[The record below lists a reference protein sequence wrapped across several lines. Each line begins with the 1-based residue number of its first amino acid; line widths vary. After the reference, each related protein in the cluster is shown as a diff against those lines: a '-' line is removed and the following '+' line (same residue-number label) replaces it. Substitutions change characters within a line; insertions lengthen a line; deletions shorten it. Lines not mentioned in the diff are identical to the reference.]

1 MTAAPRRTSPTC
13 KWKSRLAAEAGRGS
27 WSLPVPLGWMQL
39 AHRPLRLL
47 VAVAGIAFAVMLIL
61 MQLGFRSALFES
73 TLRFH
78 ERFRYDIAL
87 FSTDSVFIVRPAPF
101 TIRRLYEAL
110 GSGDVE
116 SVSPVYIFPATWKN
130 PWDNSRR
137 SLNAVGID
145 PTRDLLDTPGFS
157 ENLPKLAAQDV
168 VLFDRASRPE
178 FGPVG
183 EKWRDGMPLVTEVN
197 DRSVSVVGLV
207 EIGPSFGIDGTVL
220 TSVDNW
226 LRLFPEKSRNQIS
239 LGLVTLRPGVDPDA
253 ARDRLRE
260 YVPADVLVLTKAD
273 FAAREK
279 AYWNGATPIGYVFAF
294 GAIMGLVVGAII
306 VYQILFAD
314 VSEHLREYA
323 TLRAIGYRNRFVSGI
338 VMQQAAILA
347 VLGYLPG
354 LLASWL
360 LYRSAAQA
368 TRLPL
373 HLTADRAVTVFL
385 LTLAMCALSGFLALR
400 KVRKLDPAEVF

>member
-1 MTAAPRRTSPTC
+1 MG
-13 KWKSRLAAEAGRGS
+13 W
-27 WSLPVPLGWMQL
+27 LPGAPLGWLQL
-39 AHRPLRLL
+39 WHKPMRLL
-47 VAVAGIAFAVMLIL
+47 VAVAGISFAVMLIL

-87 FSTDSVFIVRPAPF
+87 FSSDSVFIVRPAPF

-110 GSGDVE
+110 GSPDVE

-130 PWDNSRR
+130 PWNNERR
-137 SLNAVGID
+137 SLNAVGVD
-145 PTRDLLDTPGFS
+145 PTRNVLDTPGFT
-157 ENLPKLAAQDV
+157 ENLHKLGAQDV

-183 EKWRDGMPLVTEVN
+183 EAWREVTPIVTEIN
-197 DRSVSVVGLV
+197 DRSMSVVGLV

-226 LRLFPEKSRNQIS
+226 LRLFPDRSRNQIQ
-239 LGLVTLRPGVDPDA
+239 LGLVTLKPGVDPEA

-260 YVPADVLVLTKAD
+260 YVPSDVLVMTKAD
-273 FAAREK
+273 FAARER

-323 TLRAIGYRNRFVSGI
+323 TLRAIGYRNGFVSGI
-338 VMQQAAILA
+338 VLQQAAILA

-354 LLASWL
+354 MAASWL
-360 LYRSAAQA
+360 LYRSAASA

-373 HLTADRAVTVFL
+373 YLTTDRAIAVFL

-400 KVRKLDPAEVF
+400 KVRRLDPAEVF

>member
-1 MTAAPRRTSPTC
+1 
-13 KWKSRLAAEAGRGS
+13 
-27 WSLPVPLGWMQL
+27 
-39 AHRPLRLL
+39 
-47 VAVAGIAFAVMLIL
+47 
-61 MQLGFRSALFES
+61 
-73 TLRFH
+73 
-78 ERFRYDIAL
+78 
-87 FSTDSVFIVRPAPF
+87 
-101 TIRRLYEAL
+101 
-110 GSGDVE
+110 
-116 SVSPVYIFPATWKN
+116 
-130 PWDNSRR
+130 
-137 SLNAVGID
+137 
-145 PTRDLLDTPGFS
+145 
-157 ENLPKLAAQDV
+157 

-183 EKWRDGMPLVTEVN
+183 KEWREDAPIVTEIN

-207 EIGPSFGIDGTVL
+207 EIGPSFGIDGTVI

-226 LRLFPEKSRNQIS
+226 LRLFPDRSRNQIQ
-239 LGLVTLRPGVDPDA
+239 LGLVTLKPGVDPLA
-253 ARDRLRE
+253 ARDRLRS
-260 YVPADVLVLTKAD
+260 YVPTDVLVLTKAD

-323 TLRAIGYRNRFVSGI
+323 TLRAMGYRNKFVSGI
-338 VMQQAAILA
+338 VLQQAAILA

-354 LLASWL
+354 MAASVL
-360 LYRSAAQA
+360 LYRSAAHA

-373 HLTADRAVTVFL
+373 HLTTDRAVTVFL

-400 KVRKLDPAEVF
+400 KVRRLDPAEVF